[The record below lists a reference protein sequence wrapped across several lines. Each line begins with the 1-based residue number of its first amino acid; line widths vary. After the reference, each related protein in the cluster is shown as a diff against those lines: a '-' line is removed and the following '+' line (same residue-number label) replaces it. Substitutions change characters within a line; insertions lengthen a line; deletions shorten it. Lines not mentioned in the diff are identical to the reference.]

1 MYRRNK
7 ENCEKIYT
15 VFILF
20 HVRKVKQKTV
30 DELIQIKFNCGYVEH
45 VGQFD

>member
-1 MYRRNK
+1 MY
-7 ENCEKIYT
+7 I

-20 HVRKVKQKTV
+20 HVRQVKQKTV
-30 DELIQIKFNCGYVEH
+30 DELIQIKFNCGFVKH